1 LHRYHSVLTPETNEA
16 FPILVGVDLESP
28 EPTISAGAGLARR
41 TGASLELVH
50 VIEPS
55 SDRRDAHRRLAAA
68 TQSLEVGVTVVVLE
82 SDSVADGLLD
92 RARRVGA
99 SILILGSRD
108 GDGPALGEVARDAIR
123 RAPAD
128 LLVARGHGS
137 RHRRI
142 AVATDFSALGDAAF
156 EAAMELASHE
166 TRVDLI
172 HCCAL
177 AALPIASALA
187 PDISAFEEIATE
199 RGNQLLDRWRPRHRS
214 LYFHALGKSPAA
226 GLREWL
232 EKEPCDLLVIGSHGR
247 RGLDRVLQGSVAEEV
262 AGAAPCSVLVVKTYD
277 EPDQPADA
285 TIESRAER

>member
-1 LHRYHSVLTPETNEA
+1 
-16 FPILVGVDLESP
+16 
-28 EPTISAGAGLARR
+28 
-41 TGASLELVH
+41 
-50 VIEPS
+50 
-55 SDRRDAHRRLAAA
+55 
-68 TQSLEVGVTVVVLE
+68 VGVTVVVLE

-99 SILILGSRD
+99 SILILGSGD
-108 GDGPALGEVARDAIR
+108 GDGSPALGEVARDAIR

-142 AVATDFSALGDAAF
+142 AVATDFSPLGDAAF
-156 EAAMELASHE
+156 EAAMELATHE

-177 AALPIASALA
+177 PALPIASALA